1 MNSTQVMQGIGVST
15 GIVIGSAFYYQ
26 PTQLKAPKRPRE
38 SAETELQRF
47 YQARERCQLQLETL
61 RKRIEDRANT
71 DSAQIFRSHS
81 ALVFDPALETAVR
94 RKIELGATVET
105 AVQQAADEL
114 VFILQGADS
123 DFVNS
128 RAADM
133 RDVGQRLQRILLD
146 VPDTAFAALDSPV
159 IVIAEDLTPSDTA
172 SLDPTYTK
180 GLCLAGGGQTSHVA
194 ILARTLAIPAVVGL
208 GQNNIQMLKDSHTLI
223 LDGLKGQVIANPT
236 PETLTHYSQAQQ
248 RQKAQAAHA
257 KSFAQQ
263 PGHTANGRLVPVMA
277 NISDLTS
284 AQKAAELGAEGVG
297 LLRTEFIY
305 LHEKHPPSEQRQYET
320 YRAIFEAM
328 GDCPVIVRTLDV
340 GGDKPPQFID
350 FPAEANPFL
359 GWRGIR
365 VSLERPDLFKTQLRA
380 ILRAAVGK
388 NVALMYPMI
397 ESVETLRSA
406 NQLLQAVCE
415 ELDSARLP
423 YAHDVPVGVM
433 IETPA
438 AALLVDLLQAECDF
452 FSIGSNDLTQ
462 YTLACDRN
470 NEHVSAY
477 FEAFNPAVL
486 RLIKQTIDAAH
497 AAGKTVSLCG
507 EFAAVREAAPILLGL
522 GLDKFSVTPAAISE
536 VKATL
541 RQFTD
546 SQAAQIAQHALTL
559 PTAAAIRANMESVF
573 SAHEIQQTPA
583 R

>member
-26 PTQLKAPKRPRE
+26 PMRLKAPKRPRE

-248 RQKAQAAHA
+248 RQKVQAAQSQA
-257 KSFAQQ
+257 QAQQ
-263 PGHTANGRLVPVMA
+263 PGHTANGRPVAVMA

-583 R
+583 G